1 MAEKAEEWAGKMEWM
16 SRKDGQ
22 VEVERGTLQK
32 RIGCFNHRVVT
43 LVADNLSC
51 GYESFTLVLETNW
64 RRQPEKQVPNVQA
77 TLLSPSYT
85 TLKPSEDLKG
95 SLYKCTSELQ

>member
-1 MAEKAEEWAGKMEWM
+1 MENFTSDIFSMCYTAKTNWLLTTEWLPW
-16 SRKDGQ
+16 
-22 VEVERGTLQK
+22 LQ
-32 RIGCFNHRVVT
+32 T
-43 LVADNLSC
+43 SC

>member
-1 MAEKAEEWAGKMEWM
+1 MCDVDSLHCKNELVVLTTEWLPW
-16 SRKDGQ
+16 
-22 VEVERGTLQK
+22 LQ
-32 RIGCFNHRVVT
+32 T
-43 LVADNLSC
+43 SC
-51 GYESFTLVLETNW
+51 GYESFTLVLETKW

-77 TLLSPSYT
+77 TLLSPSYN